1 MTASR
6 DLPPQLRDLSSKA
19 QFLSEALR
27 RALQVTLS
35 AAPSDATPE
44 QVLADAFAGLGYLPD
59 EAKQAALKI
68 LAKAESQSL
77 KLRG

>member
-35 AAPSDATPE
+35 AAPPDATPE
-44 QVLADAFAGLGYLPD
+44 QVLADAFARLGYLPD
-59 EAKQAALKI
+59 EAKQAGLKI
-68 LAKAESQSL
+68 LAKAED
-77 KLRG
+77 KA